1 MSSPTVTETVS
12 FLPTA
17 VGQTVTLG
25 PDTTAGVKRVVVNT
39 LNLPA
44 GAVLS
49 ISTQKI
55 HVSGG
60 SYYET
65 DSSMAVSNAVAPSAA
80 PSEGYQPIQSTSP
93 EMSPYG
99 YQAVITYV
107 SGTLPTTAI
116 TVTMESL

>member
-1 MSSPTVTETVS
+1 MSSPTVTYTVS

-25 PDTTAGVKRVVVNT
+25 PDTTAGVKRVVTNT

-44 GAVLS
+44 GAVLW

-55 HVSGG
+55 QVSAGA
-60 SYYET
+60 YYET
-65 DSSMAVSNAVAPSAA
+65 DSSLVVSNAVAPSVS
-80 PSEGYQPIQSTSP
+80 PSAGYQALQSTDP

-116 TVTMESL
+116 TITLESV

>member
-25 PDTTAGVKRVVVNT
+25 PDTTAGVKVVVVNT

-55 HVSGG
+55 QVSGG
-60 SYYET
+60 SYLET
-65 DSSMAVSNAVAPSAA
+65 DSSMPVSNAVAPSAA
-80 PSEGYQPIQSTSP
+80 PSEGYQPIQRTKA
-93 EMSPYG
+93 EISPYG